1 MAGISTDRMRAE
13 VRKLLAE
20 VDLKSTSVGQLRAS
34 LETSLGLGPGA
45 LETQKDE
52 VQRIFSSEISQLHA
66 AESTEG
72 GHGQKKEDTTQNIG
86 GASKKADSHKR
97 SDEKTL
103 ESALIGVHEACT
115 CASRAGSGFR
125 RKAKDAKDKKSKKE
139 KDSKDDRKR
148 AKVEE
153 EAPHPPNA
161 GLPST
166 SCRSAPNMKYPK
178 EKEEEK
184 GAAEEEEA
192 DGLEAEDVDVD
203 IGKPAA
209 APIFDNWDPTPL
221 PVPAFEPAR
230 ASAMV
235 LSGSEDGTVRLW
247 DLELETK
254 CIRVLEGHTGTVHS
268 LTVNWE
274 TFEAVSGAD
283 DSSKLWNLKLGGCQK
298 TMTEVPEGCTA
309 VEADWTGR
317 RALAGCGDGSLRVWS
332 MTTADLQTTFP
343 AHRGGVWA
351 LKADF
356 KSNRL
361 VSAGDENFKIWD
373 VRDWTCVHTS
383 SGHAGGLMCIS
394 VNWTKSQLLAGT
406 GSSTKHLQLWNFAAE
421 SETTDPNVSKA
432 DLLQGHADVVADLAV
447 DWTNGTAVT
456 AGWDAQLITWNLEKK
471 TQIQAHECKFGRV
484 RSLAVDFKVQ
494 QALCGSSNGSL
505 HLMDLHNGLTQ
516 RSLEGHGGAVT
527 ALNAQ
532 RMVV

>member
-1 MAGISTDRMRAE
+1 MVSGYLWQDSESSSTVCIVHNSGSLSITA
-13 VRKLLAE
+13 LA
-20 VDLKSTSVGQLRAS
+20 TCQH
-34 LETSLGLGPGA
+34 T
-45 LETQKDE
+45 
-52 VQRIFSSEISQLHA
+52 VQ
-66 AESTEG
+66 
-72 GHGQKKEDTTQNIG
+72 EDTTQNIG
-86 GASKKADSHKR
+86 GLGAVVCECVTQHMSNFAGASKKADSHKR

-406 GSSTKHLQLWNFAAE
+406 GSSTKHLQLWNFAA
-421 SETTDPNVSKA
+421 PRRK
-432 DLLQGHADVVADLAV
+432 LLEVECSALQFYDV
-447 DWTNGTAVT
+447 
-456 AGWDAQLITWNLEKK
+456 I
-471 TQIQAHECKFGRV
+471 HEAPF
-484 RSLAVDFKVQ
+484 
-494 QALCGSSNGSL
+494 ALPDYVPLPFFDS
-505 HLMDLHNGLTQ
+505 
-516 RSLEGHGGAVT
+516 
-527 ALNAQ
+527 
-532 RMVV
+532 

>member
-1 MAGISTDRMRAE
+1 
-13 VRKLLAE
+13 
-20 VDLKSTSVGQLRAS
+20 
-34 LETSLGLGPGA
+34 
-45 LETQKDE
+45 
-52 VQRIFSSEISQLHA
+52 
-66 AESTEG
+66 
-72 GHGQKKEDTTQNIG
+72 
-86 GASKKADSHKR
+86 
-97 SDEKTL
+97 
-103 ESALIGVHEACT
+103 
-115 CASRAGSGFR
+115 
-125 RKAKDAKDKKSKKE
+125 
-139 KDSKDDRKR
+139 
-148 AKVEE
+148 
-153 EAPHPPNA
+153 
-161 GLPST
+161 
-166 SCRSAPNMKYPK
+166 MKYPK

-184 GAAEEEEA
+184 RDAEEEEA

-203 IGKPAA
+203 VGKPAA

-221 PVPAFEPAR
+221 PVPAFEPTSIAEPAR

-406 GSSTKHLQLWNFAAE
+406 GSSTKHLQLWNFAA
-421 SETTDPNVSKA
+421 PRRK
-432 DLLQGHADVVADLAV
+432 LLEVECSALQFYDV
-447 DWTNGTAVT
+447 
-456 AGWDAQLITWNLEKK
+456 I
-471 TQIQAHECKFGRV
+471 HEAPF
-484 RSLAVDFKVQ
+484 
-494 QALCGSSNGSL
+494 ALPDYVPLPFIDS
-505 HLMDLHNGLTQ
+505 
-516 RSLEGHGGAVT
+516 
-527 ALNAQ
+527 
-532 RMVV
+532 